1 MADNKK
7 QFKAMTGKTPR
18 RKFKFTNNRELLPPS
33 AAKKNSYYF
42 QLRMQHCPCREE
54 IFQSHF
60 YLQLK
65 DIFIIDIHN
74 RLKSRSPA
82 SKYNFVINTKYGQK
96 ESTISTRMHEE
107 YKPECDPLIQQACV
121 LQQLLD
127 HDRNH

>member
-1 MADNKK
+1 
-7 QFKAMTGKTPR
+7 
-18 RKFKFTNNRELLPPS
+18 
-33 AAKKNSYYF
+33 
-42 QLRMQHCPCREE
+42 MQHCPSREE

-65 DIFIIDIHN
+65 DILIIDIHN
-74 RLKSRSPA
+74 WLKSRSPA
-82 SKYNFVINTKYGQK
+82 SKYNFVINSMYGQK